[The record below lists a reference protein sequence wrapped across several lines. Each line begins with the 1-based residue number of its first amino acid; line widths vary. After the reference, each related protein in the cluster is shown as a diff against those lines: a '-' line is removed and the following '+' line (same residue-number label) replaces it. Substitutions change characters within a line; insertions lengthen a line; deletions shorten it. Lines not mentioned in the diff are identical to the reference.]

1 MSEHPARFKRMDDS
15 TAPRRSPIIFVTD
28 EAVAEERALIL
39 AGLTEFNVQVT
50 GFHDYRPLAVLVRNP
65 ETHQVVGGL
74 AGRTSLGSLFV
85 DLLYLP
91 AALRGTGLG
100 RELLQRAEDEA
111 RKRGCRTGVL
121 YTLSFQAPDF
131 YQRNGWEVFGEV
143 PCDPPGTSR
152 MFLRK
157 DLLRAEG
164 DSRHAG
170 DPSGVP
176 VEGPASV
183 QDE

>member
-1 MSEHPARFKRMDDS
+1 MSDS
-15 TAPRRSPIIFVTD
+15 TAPLRRPAIFVTD
-28 EAVAEERALIL
+28 EPVAEERALIL
-39 AGLTEFNVQVT
+39 AGLTEFNVQT
-50 GFHDYRPLAVLVRNP
+50 IGMHDYRPLAVLVRDP
-65 ETHQVVGGL
+65 ETQQVVGGL

-91 AALRGTGLG
+91 PALRGGGLG
-100 RELLQRAEDEA
+100 RELLQQAEDEA
-111 RKRGCRTGVL
+111 RRRGCRSGVL

-131 YQRNGWEVFGEV
+131 YQRNGWEIFGEV
-143 PCDPPGTSR
+143 PCDPPGTRR
-152 MFLRK
+152 MFLTK